1 MYSSLERGIKERGG
15 KASVAWRG
23 TGRQLRQ
30 RDRQAWGAFQD
41 WLRQIFVEDCKIQG
55 RDRRHMDELYLT
67 CMEMFLNATFV
78 LVYCSEKGKG
88 KSLRALRMAV
98 ILPEGWCSFNSGNT
112 ARSGMNGNNSPANG
126 TVVICDEMISDLVG
140 AECTER
146 MEYYKTM

>member
-1 MYSSLERGIKERGG
+1 MDSDRL
-15 KASVAWRG
+15 
-23 TGRQLRQ
+23 TGLCLPQ
-30 RDRQAWGAFQD
+30 
-41 WLRQIFVEDCKIQG
+41 
-55 RDRRHMDELYLT
+55 DELYLT

-112 ARSGMNGNNSPANG
+112 ARSGMNGALNLLEPDPCPTDTLEDGTSSRAGNNSPANG